1 MDQKSINNFVI
12 NIKASCI
19 INSFLH
25 DYLDDNGMLDDIKE
39 ESNPDEIQVV
49 GYTFKNDVIIVAVAY
64 FDECLEC
71 GAMYE
76 EFDIA
81 LEDFIEYLQN
91 D

>member
-1 MDQKSINNFVI
+1 MDQKSINNIVI

-19 INSFLH
+19 INTFLY

-39 ESNPDEIQVV
+39 ESNPDEINVV
-49 GYTFKNDVIIVAVAY
+49 GYTFKNGVIIVAVTY

-81 LEDFIEYLQN
+81 LEDFIKYLQN

>member
-12 NIKASCI
+12 NIKSSFI
-19 INSFLH
+19 INTFLF
-25 DYLDDNGMLDDIKE
+25 DYLDEHGYLDDIKE
-39 ESNPDEIQVV
+39 ENNPDEIHVV
-49 GYTFKNDVIIVAVAY
+49 GYTFKNGVIIVAVAY

-71 GAMYE
+71 GTMYE
-76 EFDIA
+76 EFDIE

>member
-1 MDQKSINNFVI
+1 
-12 NIKASCI
+12 
-19 INSFLH
+19 
-25 DYLDDNGMLDDIKE
+25 MLDDIKE
-39 ESNPDEIQVV
+39 ESNPDEINVV

-76 EFDIA
+76 EFDIE
-81 LEDFIEYLQN
+81 LEDFIKYLQN